1 MFNKKNSEKKHRS
14 SRAGIRWTMFG
25 IIISFII
32 VFAISMWVF
41 QIQMLNFFYQ
51 GVKYNEFQE
60 TVDVVK
66 NVNEV
71 NSDLI
76 LLISQRAS
84 DSYEDIWVYRVE
96 NQNLTE
102 DNPIVF
108 SAGSHDSRAVFL
120 QRQFDGLYKDA
131 LENGGKYIAVF
142 SMEYFKNGSFYEF
155 EIVKDNSGHPGSI
168 PYMSSF
174 IQGDNSIRVD
184 IIDLND
190 GSELVI
196 FQRAKLAP
204 MPALINT
211 IRVQVV
217 FTTAVLIVF
226 SIIMV
231 IIMSRIITKPIVR
244 INEEAKK
251 LGKGN
256 YKVKFSGDNYREI
269 CELSDTL
276 NYAATELSKNDN
288 LQKELISNISHDLR
302 TPLTMIRGYSEIMR
316 DIPGENTPENFQII
330 IDETTRLAELVNGML
345 DLSRIQS
352 GERVP
357 QKKIF
362 CLTDVIRATLTRY
375 EKLVLR
381 DGYKIDFDFSEEAF
395 VFADQDMI
403 LQVVYNFINNAI
415 NYTGDDKYVKV
426 SQRVV
431 DNTVRISVKDTGD
444 GINEE
449 DIPYIWDRYYKVD
462 KVHRRATVGTGLGL
476 SIAKD
481 VLEAHGATYGVES
494 ELKNGST
501 FWFELDL
508 VDMPEDKNGEI

>member
-1 MFNKKNSEKKHRS
+1 M
-14 SRAGIRWTMFG
+14 
-25 IIISFII
+25 
-32 VFAISMWVF
+32 
-41 QIQMLNFFYQ
+41 
-51 GVKYNEFQE
+51 
-60 TVDVVK
+60 
-66 NVNEV
+66 
-71 NSDLI
+71 
-76 LLISQRAS
+76 
-84 DSYEDIWVYRVE
+84 
-96 NQNLTE
+96 
-102 DNPIVF
+102 
-108 SAGSHDSRAVFL
+108 
-120 QRQFDGLYKDA
+120 
-131 LENGGKYIAVF
+131 
-142 SMEYFKNGSFYEF
+142 
-155 EIVKDNSGHPGSI
+155 
-168 PYMSSF
+168 
-174 IQGDNSIRVD
+174 
-184 IIDLND
+184 
-190 GSELVI
+190 
-196 FQRAKLAP
+196 
-204 MPALINT
+204 
-211 IRVQVV
+211 
-217 FTTAVLIVF
+217 
-226 SIIMV
+226 
-231 IIMSRIITKPIVR
+231 
-244 INEEAKK
+244 
-251 LGKGN
+251 
-256 YKVKFSGDNYREI
+256 
-269 CELSDTL
+269 

-426 SQRVV
+426 LQHVV

-501 FWFELDL
+501 FWFELDI